1 MVSCTHVVKRF
12 AGRGGQVAGL
22 DDVSFEIARG
32 EFVAIQGP
40 SGSGKSTLLL
50 TLGGM
55 LRPTSGGVSILGQDL
70 YALSG
75 SARARF
81 RAESL
86 GFVFQLFHLVPY
98 LDVRSNILAGLP
110 TLDAAARE
118 RVESLIHGLGLA
130 PRARELPSTLSAG
143 ERQRVALA
151 RALAKQ
157 PPLILADEPTGNLDP
172 ENAALVFSRL
182 AEYQRG
188 GGTVLVVTHGSDA
201 TPHASRVLRLAAGRV
216 CDSASLGNSS
226 TPLSAPLSSTLSNR
240 PS

>member
-1 MVSCTHVVKRF
+1 M
-12 AGRGGQVAGL
+12 AGL

-55 LRPTSGGVSILGQDL
+55 LRPTSGCVSLLGRDL

-75 SARARF
+75 GARARF

-110 TLDAAARE
+110 TVDAAARA
-118 RVESLIHGLGLA
+118 RVESLIQGLGLA

-172 ENAALVFSRL
+172 ENAALVFNRL
-182 AEYQRG
+182 ADYQRG

-201 TPHASRVLRLAAGRV
+201 SPHASRVLRLAAGRV
-216 CDSASLGNSS
+216 RDSAAAGTAPSSLSAELQS
-226 TPLSAPLSSTLSNR
+226 TPLNR

>member
-1 MVSCTHVVKRF
+1 V
-12 AGRGGQVAGL
+12 
-22 DDVSFEIARG
+22 
-32 EFVAIQGP
+32 
-40 SGSGKSTLLL
+40 
-50 TLGGM
+50 
-55 LRPTSGGVSILGQDL
+55 
-70 YALSG
+70 
-75 SARARF
+75 
-81 RAESL
+81 
-86 GFVFQLFHLVPY
+86 
-98 LDVRSNILAGLP
+98 LAGLAII
-110 TLDAAARE
+110 DAAARE

-172 ENAALVFSRL
+172 ENAALVFNRL

-201 TPHASRVLRLAAGRV
+201 APHANRVLRLAAGRV
-216 CDSASLGNSS
+216 TDSAAAGRSPVHLSADLPS
-226 TPLSAPLSSTLSNR
+226 TPLNR

>member
-1 MVSCTHVVKRF
+1 M
-12 AGRGGQVAGL
+12 AGL

-55 LRPTSGGVSILGQDL
+55 LRPTSGCVSLLGRDL

-75 SARARF
+75 GARARF

-110 TLDAAARE
+110 TVDAAARA
-118 RVESLIHGLGLA
+118 RVEALIQGLGLA

-172 ENAALVFSRL
+172 ENAALVFNRL
-182 AEYQRG
+182 ADYQRG

-201 TPHASRVLRLAAGRV
+201 SPHASRVLRLAAGRV
-216 CDSASLGNSS
+216 RDSAAAGTAPSSLSAELQS
-226 TPLSAPLSSTLSNR
+226 TPLNR